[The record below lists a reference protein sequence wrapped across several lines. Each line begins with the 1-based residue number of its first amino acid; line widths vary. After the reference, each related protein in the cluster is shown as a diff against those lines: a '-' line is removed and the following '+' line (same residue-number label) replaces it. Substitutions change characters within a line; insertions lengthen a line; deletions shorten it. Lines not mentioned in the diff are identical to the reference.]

1 MGILSHMNWINKDS
15 KCQKEVG
22 YKQQKCSK
30 IATLMIGNER
40 QPLISGR
47 DRVEA
52 ESNLGAEPLNDEQE
66 KRNDEQERNDGISI
80 KVYYTFNMSS

>member
-1 MGILSHMNWINKDS
+1 
-15 KCQKEVG
+15 
-22 YKQQKCSK
+22 
-30 IATLMIGNER
+30 MIGSER
-40 QPLISGR
+40 QPLIPGR

-66 KRNDEQERNDGISI
+66 KRNDEQEKRNDGISI

>member
-1 MGILSHMNWINKDS
+1 M
-15 KCQKEVG
+15 G